1 MNPSPDRGKECLPPK
16 KRESRQGSIEHH
28 ITLDEFKPPVPL
40 RSRPSTGRGEGV
52 REASER
58 DRALTNPNPH
68 LLHTPPSL
76 PAPAPCL
83 PLSLPWH
90 LSYSPSVSLPLF
102 SGQIGERRSSGSPAW
117 RDDPLSSPLPHSS
130 RWLRGEGSL
139 SLPSSSASS
148 SASSFKTPFPADS
161 REMWSYVN
169 SGRRDYSSSLFSP
182 SYLFSHH
189 SLYPQDPSL
198 VDARHR
204 YLGKRPNGL
213 DGPGSRTVSTPR
225 ALLTGGYGNES
236 SRTRLDFSPHSS
248 HTNGGRRQQEDPTS
262 HLHSGGPFLLDSQ
275 TQEDPEPH
283 SSLHDRHP
291 HGIVKTGSN
300 LLSSSPLGAD
310 PRAGR
315 GGQLDPIGATP
326 AEAQI
331 YYSLGS
337 VCHPSPQPYPHYSPS
352 GTPLYNLQREPG
364 PRQHNLKNSS
374 HSPLGPPNS
383 HERLQRDWERDQE
396 REKVSHRDRERAKDK
411 EKHLQHDKDQER
423 DRQRERRRDREKD
436 RGRESSPCHLHT
448 SPPALHPSPPALL
461 PHFAKGSL
469 IELASGRLK
478 RVEELR
484 TEDFLRSAD
493 NSSEFHLSTCT
504 VLLIAPSNAQGFSH
518 LQVHLTDR
526 NTQELLKVLAEYPF
540 FVQDRGWSSCSP
552 QRTTQLYG
560 LPCRQLVEGDVCL
573 ALTPTPSQTHRT
585 HTRTGSRAHRTQ
597 LPPKATGESSSSHR
611 EEMPP
616 PPPPPPLPH
625 HHPPPPAAAPPSTLA
640 AEPPAREQPRARK
653 RRWSAPDALPSTG
666 ADESLLDLPHSSKL
680 MKWQ

>member
-16 KRESRQGSIEHH
+16 KRESRQGSVEHH

-40 RSRPSTGRGEGV
+40 RSRPSAGRGDGG
-52 REASER
+52 REALDRE
-58 DRALTNPNPH
+58 RALTDPNPH

-90 LSYSPSVSLPLF
+90 LSYSPSVSHPLF
-102 SGQIGERRSSGSPAW
+102 PGQVAERRGSGSPVW

-130 RWLRGEGSL
+130 RWLRGDSSL
-139 SLPSSSASS
+139 SLPPSSSSP

-161 REMWSYVN
+161 REMWPYVN

-182 SYLFSHH
+182 SYLFGPH

-198 VDARHR
+198 VEARHR

-213 DGPGSRTVSTPR
+213 DGLGSRTVSAPR
-225 ALLTGGYGNES
+225 PLLTGEYVNDG
-236 SRTRLDFSPHSS
+236 SRARVDFGPHSS
-248 HTNGGRRQQEDPTS
+248 HTNGGRRHQEDPTS
-262 HLHSGGPFLLDSQ
+262 RGTYLSDAQ

-283 SSLHDRHP
+283 SSLQDRHP
-291 HGIVKTGSN
+291 HGLVKTGSN
-300 LLSSSPLGAD
+300 LLSTSPHPLVPD

-315 GGQLDPIGATP
+315 GGPLDPMGATP
-326 AEAQI
+326 AEAHI

-337 VCHPSPQPYPHYSPS
+337 GCHPSPQPYPPYSPS
-352 GTPLYNLQREPG
+352 GTPLYSLHREPG
-364 PRQHNLKNSS
+364 PRQHSLRNSP
-374 HSPLGPPNS
+374 HSPLGPSNS
-383 HERLQRDWERDQE
+383 HDRSHRDQE
-396 REKVSHRDRERAKDK
+396 RDREKVALRDKDRGKDK
-411 EKHLQHDKDQER
+411 EKHSQRDEDQER
-423 DRQRERRRDREKD
+423 GRERERRRDRE
-436 RGRESSPCHLHT
+436 RESSPSSFHS
-448 SPPALHPSPPALL
+448 SPPAPHPSPPALL
-461 PHFAKGSL
+461 PHFTKGSL

-484 TEDFLRSAD
+484 TDDFLRSAD
-493 NSSEFHLSTCT
+493 SSSEFHLSSCT
-504 VLLIAPSNAQGFSH
+504 VLLISPSSAQGFSH

-526 NTQELLKVLAEYPF
+526 NTQEILKVLAEYPF
-540 FVQDRGWSSCSP
+540 FVQDRGWSSCCP

-560 LPCRQLVEGDVCL
+560 LPCRQLTEGDVCL
-573 ALTPTPSQTHRT
+573 ALTPKPAQSHRT
-585 HTRTGSRAHRTQ
+585 LARSGSRAHRVQ
-597 LPPKATGESSSSHR
+597 PPARAAAESGGSHR

-625 HHPPPPAAAPPSTLA
+625 HPHPAAPAPPRTLA
-640 AEPPAREQPRARK
+640 ADPPAREQPRPRK
-653 RRWSAPDALPSTG
+653 RRWSAPDALAST
-666 ADESLLDLPHSSKL
+666 ATDESLLDLPHGSKL